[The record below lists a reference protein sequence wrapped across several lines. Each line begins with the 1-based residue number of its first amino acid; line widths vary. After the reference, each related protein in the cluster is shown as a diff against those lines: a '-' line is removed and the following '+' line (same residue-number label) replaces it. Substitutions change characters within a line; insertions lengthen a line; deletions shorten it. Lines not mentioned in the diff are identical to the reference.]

1 MNEPPIILPLPPAS
15 SGGGV
20 SQITDGH
27 ERWLVND
34 IKQQVNSMSET
45 PYFIQLDEARA
56 LCRKTPPSLTV
67 EHVSLDEAHQR
78 TLAADL
84 ESLVNDPPFDN
95 SSMDGFACKF
105 DPEANYPLSLDVLGT
120 QAASGDNPTLS
131 IKRGQAARIMTG
143 APMPPGSDAILPIEM
158 CTVSEDGQ
166 TVVLNEAPKPHF
178 VRKQGENLQQGSTA
192 LSRGSYLTPARVGL
206 CATMGHATVP
216 VFRRLKM
223 GIVSTGDEL
232 KFPGEPLQH
241 GEIYESN
248 SFGLAGLVR
257 WLGHEPVRYQA
268 VADSMEGLRTALN
281 AASEECD
288 VVLTSG
294 GVSMGEFD
302 YVRRIMETEG
312 EIHFWRMKIRPGSP
326 PLFGLWNGTP
336 IFGLPGNPV
345 SSHVVF
351 RMLVADY
358 VRHALGSDG
367 PKEWSVR
374 AKLCDRVKSTM
385 DCVTLR
391 RVELVSSD
399 EGMMAYQPKHQG
411 SGNLDSLASASG
423 LTMLQPGEIGE
434 VGEWI
439 DVLVL

>member
-1 MNEPPIILPLPPAS
+1 M
-15 SGGGV
+15 
-20 SQITDGH
+20 T
-27 ERWLVND
+27 
-34 IKQQVNSMSET
+34 ET
-45 PYFIQLDEARA
+45 PYFIQLEEARA
-56 LCRKTPPSLTV
+56 LCSKTPPVLSV
-67 EHVSLDEAHQR
+67 EHVDLDHAHQR
-78 TLAADL
+78 TLAVDL
-84 ESLVNDPPFDN
+84 KSLVNDPPFDN
-95 SSMDGFACKF
+95 SSMDGFACKY
-105 DPEANYPLSLDVLGT
+105 DSNATYPLTLSVLGT
-120 QAASGDNPTLS
+120 QAASGENLPLNVGA
-131 IKRGQAARIMTG
+131 GQAARIMTG
-143 APMPPGSDAILPIEM
+143 APMPEGTDAILPIEM
-158 CTVSEDGQ
+158 CAVSKDGQ
-166 TVVLNEAPKPHF
+166 FVVLNEAPKPHF
-178 VRKQGENLQQGSTA
+178 VRKKGENLQEGSTA
-192 LSRGSYLTPARVGL
+192 LSKGSLLTPARVGL

-216 VFRRLKM
+216 VYRRLKM
-223 GIVSTGDEL
+223 AIISTGDEL
-232 KFPGEPLQH
+232 KLPGESLQH

-257 WLGHEPVRYQA
+257 WLGHQPVRYQA
-268 VADSMEGLRTALN
+268 VADSMDGLRTALN
-281 AASEECD
+281 EASAECD

-302 YVRRIMETEG
+302 YVRRLMETEG
-312 EIHFWRMKIRPGSP
+312 DIHFWRMKIRPGSP
-326 PLFGLWNGTP
+326 PLFGTWNGTP

-358 VRHALGSDG
+358 IRNALQSDG
-367 PKEWSVR
+367 PREWTVR

-391 RVELVSSD
+391 RVELVSTD

-439 DVLVL
+439 DVVVL

>member
-1 MNEPPIILPLPPAS
+1 M
-15 SGGGV
+15 
-20 SQITDGH
+20 T
-27 ERWLVND
+27 
-34 IKQQVNSMSET
+34 ET
-45 PYFIQLDEARA
+45 PYFIQLEEARA
-56 LCRKTPPSLTV
+56 LCSKTPPVLSV
-67 EHVSLDEAHQR
+67 EHVDLDHAHQR
-78 TLAADL
+78 TLAVDL
-84 ESLVNDPPFDN
+84 KSLVNDPPFDN
-95 SSMDGFACKF
+95 SSMDGFACKY
-105 DPEANYPLSLDVLGT
+105 DSNATYPLTLSVLGT
-120 QAASGDNPTLS
+120 QAASGENLPLNVGA
-131 IKRGQAARIMTG
+131 GQAARIMTG
-143 APMPPGSDAILPIEM
+143 APMPEGTDAILPIEM
-158 CTVSEDGQ
+158 CAVSKDGQ
-166 TVVLNEAPKPHF
+166 FVVLNEAPKPHF
-178 VRKQGENLQQGSTA
+178 VRKKGENLQEGSIA
-192 LSRGSYLTPARVGL
+192 LSKGSLLTPARVGL

-216 VFRRLKM
+216 VYRRLKM
-223 GIVSTGDEL
+223 AIISTGDEL
-232 KFPGEPLQH
+232 KLPGESLQH

-257 WLGHEPVRYQA
+257 WLGHQPVRYQA
-268 VADSMEGLRTALN
+268 VADSMDGLRTALN
-281 AASEECD
+281 EASAECD

-302 YVRRIMETEG
+302 YVRRLMETEG
-312 EIHFWRMKIRPGSP
+312 DIHFWRMKIRPGSP
-326 PLFGLWNGTP
+326 PLFGTWNGTP

-358 VRHALGSDG
+358 IRNALQSDG
-367 PKEWSVR
+367 PREWTVR

-391 RVELVSSD
+391 RVELVSTD

-439 DVLVL
+439 DVVVL

>member
-1 MNEPPIILPLPPAS
+1 
-15 SGGGV
+15 
-20 SQITDGH
+20 
-27 ERWLVND
+27 
-34 IKQQVNSMSET
+34 MSET

-56 LCRKTPPSLTV
+56 LCSKTPPALAV
-67 EHVSLDEAHQR
+67 EHVSLDNAHQR

-84 ESLVNDPPFDN
+84 QSLVNDPPFDN
-95 SSMDGFACKF
+95 SSMDGFACRF
-105 DPEANYPLSLDVLGT
+105 DPSATYPLTLRILGT
-120 QAASGDNPTLS
+120 QAASGENPELS
-131 IKRGQAARIMTG
+131 VGVGDAARIMTG
-143 APMPPGSDAILPIEM
+143 APMPAGSDAILPIEM
-158 CTVSEDGQ
+158 CTVSEDGKS
-166 TVVLNEAPKPHF
+166 VVLNEAPKPHF
-178 VRKQGENLQQGSTA
+178 VRKKGENLQEGATA
-192 LSRGSYLTPARVGL
+192 LIKGTYLSPAQVGL

-216 VFRRLKM
+216 VYRRLKM
-223 GIVSTGDEL
+223 GIISTGDEL
-232 KFPGEPLQH
+232 KFPGEPLLH

-268 VADSMEGLRTALN
+268 VADSIDGLREALN
-281 AASEECD
+281 KASSECD
-288 VVLTSG
+288 IVLTSG

-326 PLFGLWNGTP
+326 PLFGLWKGTP

-367 PKEWSVR
+367 PKEWTVR

-391 RVELVSSD
+391 RVELVSTD

-439 DVLVL
+439 DVVVL